1 MIKGNMESDTAESE
15 RRFTE
20 LYERCYG
27 SVYAYAA
34 RRADRES
41 ADEIAAETFV
51 IAWRRFESLPTEPL
65 PWLYGVARNVVMR
78 LLAAREREALTL
90 VGVVNERAIS
100 VGTGSDGGSDERLW
114 EAWERLSGRDREVL
128 ALVAWEELSVP
139 EAAAVLDCSAPAFSV
154 RLHHARR
161 RLARLLAATEQM
173 SSSPLSEVRS

>member
-1 MIKGNMESDTAESE
+1 MESDTAERE
-15 RRFTE
+15 QRFTE

-34 RRADRES
+34 RRAGRES

-51 IAWRRFESLPTEPL
+51 IAWRRFESLPAEPL

-78 LLAAREREALTL
+78 LLAARERESRTL
-90 VGVVNERAIS
+90 VEVVNELAIS
-100 VGTGSDGGSDERLW
+100 VGTGFDGGGDQRLW
-114 EAWERLSGRDREVL
+114 EAWERLSARDREVL

-139 EAAAVLDCSAPAFSV
+139 EAAVVLDCSAPAFSV
-154 RLHHARR
+154 RLHRARR

-173 SSSPLSEVRS
+173 SSSPLWEVRS